1 MVQRIASA
9 VRLKVLAKRSNQF
22 IQAVFLLG
30 LCLGWKGQWICC
42 VTRGREGGIGGEGR
56 EVGSEGGREGLREG
70 GREVGGG
77 DGGREGREGGR
88 KEGEREGGM
97 TVIHILI
104 GMSNSNPMTPQY
116 LNNNLT

>member
-56 EVGSEGGREGLREG
+56 EVGSEVGREGLREG
-70 GREVGGG
+70 GRGGEGGRLG
-77 DGGREGREGGR
+77 DGGRLGEGMEGGR
-88 KEGEREGGM
+88 GGR
-97 TVIHILI
+97 
-104 GMSNSNPMTPQY
+104 
-116 LNNNLT
+116 